1 MSRFCLVT
9 VDLQLDFFDPLSEVG
24 KLEKALCLP
33 AVRRLIQQ
41 ARAAG
46 QQIFHVVT
54 VHEES
59 ASMPLH
65 LAKRSLPPYCLKGT
79 DGAASVDGLVGGTDR
94 RITKTKY
101 SGFFGTTL
109 AEEIAE
115 YDSLILCGIAT
126 DCCVLNTAFDA
137 TSHGKHVYVPY
148 QAVSASSLRTYL
160 SGLEAI
166 AKSAGAVVDLAAV
179 LEQQG
184 ELWKTRL
191 PEDREM
197 SQAEEWYSAAE
208 QRLIDFRKRQAESP
222 TRPAQ
227 VLVARLE
234 EFLAGGDVP

>member
-1 MSRFCLVT
+1 MSRFCLVS
-9 VDLQLDFFDPLSEVG
+9 VDLQLDFFDPDSEVG

-33 AVRRLIQQ
+33 GVRHLIDH
-41 ARAAG
+41 ARANG
-46 QQIFHVVT
+46 RQIFHVAT

-65 LAKRSLPPYCLKGT
+65 LVKRNLPLYCSKDT
-79 DGAASVDGLVGGTDR
+79 DGAASIDGLVGGTDR
-94 RITKTKY
+94 RITKTKF
-101 SGFFGTTL
+101 SGFFETTL
-109 AEEIAE
+109 ADEIAE

-126 DCCVLNTAFDA
+126 DCCVLATALDA
-137 TSHGKHVYVPY
+137 ASHGKHLYVPY

-179 LEQQG
+179 LGQQG
-184 ELWKTRL
+184 ELWETRL

-197 SQAEEWYSAAE
+197 TQAEEWYKGEE
-208 QRLIDFRKRQAESP
+208 QRLADFRKRQAASP

-227 VLVARLE
+227 ALVALLE
-234 EFLAGGDVP
+234 EYLAGGDAP